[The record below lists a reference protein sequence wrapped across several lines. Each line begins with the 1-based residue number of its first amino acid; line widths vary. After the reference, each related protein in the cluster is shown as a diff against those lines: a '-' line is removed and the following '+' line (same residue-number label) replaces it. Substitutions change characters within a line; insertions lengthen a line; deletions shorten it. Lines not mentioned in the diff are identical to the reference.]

1 MRRRAAAAWRTWRQ
15 PIVATA
21 AAAIAYRTLF
31 SIAPLIVL
39 AIVALGRIVGRE
51 PARATVRGLAERV
64 LGMPLAGPLDDAVTA
79 LIDAVARSGARLPAA
94 VAALALVMLG
104 ASGVF
109 GEVRR
114 ALNAMWRTEA
124 LPDHRPWRSDAAAR
138 LAGLALV
145 LGGGTVLGLSL
156 VTAHWIGQAAL
167 RLGLPAAWLP
177 DAGPLERAALGGVTV
192 GLFALVYRRFG
203 DRRPPWPS
211 CLGGAVIAAV
221 LFSAGKRAFAAY
233 VALAGTGSIYGA
245 AGTLVVFVSWIYV
258 SASVMLF
265 GAAWAGAAAGDGD

>member
-1 MRRRAAAAWRTWRQ
+1 MKRRAWAAWRLWRR
-15 PIVATA
+15 PVVATA

-31 SIAPLIVL
+31 SIAPLTVL
-39 AIVALGRIVGRE
+39 AVVAVGRIVGRE
-51 PARATVRGLAERV
+51 PARATVKGLAEGV

-79 LIDAVARSGARLPAA
+79 LIDAVARSDARLPAA
-94 VAALALVMLG
+94 VVALALVMVG

-109 GEVRR
+109 GEVRL
-114 ALNAMWRTEA
+114 ALNAMWRVEA
-124 LPDHRPWRSDAAAR
+124 RPGHRPWLADAAAR

-145 LGGGTVLGLSL
+145 LGGGLVLGLSL
-156 VTAHWIGQAAL
+156 ATAHWIGQAAQ
-167 RLGLPAAWLP
+167 RLGVPAAWLP

-192 GLFALVYRRFG
+192 ALFALVYRRFG
-203 DRRPPWPS
+203 DRRPPWRS

-265 GAAWAGAAAGDGD
+265 GAAWAGASEGDAD